1 MSWFWQG
8 VLLLLALRLLVALLN
23 ALVFPVLR
31 PGRKAAGPSVSLLV
45 PARDEAANLPQALPG
60 LLRQGALEVVV
71 LDDESQDGTPELV
84 EALALRHPGLRLLR
98 GAPLPPGW
106 VGKNW
111 ACHQLAQAARG
122 EVLVFTDAD
131 VRWEE
136 GALAALLGRYQGG
149 LLSAMPRQRAGGVL
163 EAALVSFVIDGL
175 LSFLPHPLLRLP
187 FSWAAASNGQVL
199 LLRREDYLAL
209 GGHASVKGS
218 LLEDVALARRA
229 KARGMRLELVLGGPL
244 LSVRMYRGYLEAVE
258 GFGKNFLPL
267 HGSRIVLLASA
278 FYHLATYTLPWL
290 LGQPLLGLVGVLER
304 LLVQAKAGGPLA
316 YALLTPL
323 APVLLLPV
331 YWRALWGPRR
341 WKGRVYRSG

>member
-23 ALVFPVLR
+23 AFAFPVLR
-31 PGRKAAGPSVSLLV
+31 PGRRPAPPAVSLLV
-45 PARDEAANLPQALPG
+45 PARDEAANLPHALPG

-71 LDDESQDGTPELV
+71 LDDESRDGTPELV
-84 EALALRHPGLRLLR
+84 EALAARHPSLRLVR
-98 GAPLPPGW
+98 GEPLPPGW

-111 ACHQLAQAARG
+111 ACHQLARSARG

-136 GALAALLGRYQGG
+136 GALAALLERYRGG

-163 EAALVSFVIDGL
+163 EAAVVPFVLDGL
-175 LSFLPHPLLRLP
+175 LSFFPHPLLRLP
-187 FSWAAASNGQVL
+187 FAWAGASNGQVL
-199 LLRREDYLAL
+199 ALRREDYLAL
-209 GGHASVKGS
+209 GGHASVRGS

-229 KARGMRLELVLGGPL
+229 KAQGMKVDLVLGGPL

-267 HGSRIVLLASA
+267 HGSRAVLLASA
-278 FYHLATYTLPWL
+278 FYHLAAYTLPWL
-290 LGQPLLGLVGVLER
+290 LGQPLLGLAGVLER

-323 APVLLLPV
+323 APLLLLPV
-331 YWRALWGPRR
+331 YARALWGPRR
-341 WKGRVYRSG
+341 WKGRVYRGA